1 MASILRKIFG
11 FHRKKVTQKDAITGR
26 NNSFPVPY
34 LSKLEGNQLQPG
46 QSLIIRG
53 IVVGRTEFVVNLTSG
68 PRVEFD
74 EATNTLD
81 NRLLCVKV
89 DITAK
94 KVHLNACIDG
104 EWGREGT
111 VKHKWQQGDEFD
123 IRIRCHEEEFEIFI
137 EHKLV
142 ARFAH
147 YVPLTNISHIYI
159 NGDVELY
166 SVSWEGKY
174 YVSVSLR
181 PKTNLLLQAIPYAA
195 DIPGN
200 FYPGRKLYVSA
211 LAKNRA
217 KQFTIDFHS
226 GEEIA
231 CRVNPRFPAKVW
243 ENYIKIICN
252 SQIGGN
258 WGQEERL
265 QAEVFPFRRKRSFD
279 LLIYC
284 EESKFVIYVDDVLIG
299 TFEHRIN
306 PRNLDR
312 LTVDGDIV
320 LQGVHLKY

>member
-1 MASILRKIFG
+1 MLHSTAHIGS
-11 FHRKKVTQKDAITGR
+11 
-26 NNSFPVPY
+26 
-34 LSKLEGNQLQPG
+34 
-46 QSLIIRG
+46 
-53 IVVGRTEFVVNLTSG
+53 
-68 PRVEFD
+68 
-74 EATNTLD
+74 TLD
-81 NRLLCVKV
+81 SFRSAQLSY
-89 DITAK
+89 
-94 KVHLNACIDG
+94 
-104 EWGREGT
+104 
-111 VKHKWQQGDEFD
+111 
-123 IRIRCHEEEFEIFI
+123 RIFNVALQIFI

-243 ENYIKIICN
+243 ENYIV
-252 SQIGGN
+252 
-258 WGQEERL
+258 R
-265 QAEVFPFRRKRSFD
+265 
-279 LLIYC
+279 
-284 EESKFVIYVDDVLIG
+284 
-299 TFEHRIN
+299 TM
-306 PRNLDR
+306 
-312 LTVDGDIV
+312 
-320 LQGVHLKY
+320 